1 MIKCRECI
9 DKSNE
14 EGGII
19 KPTGRRPELDSLP
32 ARSFIIME
40 AKIMK
45 MAKKFLAVALTG
57 VLALS
62 VLTGCGD
69 SVKSKDIADSL
80 TKIGVKVEQ
89 DDGVDKTAKETLK
102 AIETLINS
110 ETNTGADK
118 ITLDNAVE
126 VGDGKIIKT
135 NNIINDPNS
144 VVRKALGMMAT
155 GTPAET
161 ANATKKV
168 QVALVNIENAKKDAS
183 LQAALVRDSL
193 VPANNVVPSSN
204 RKYVEPSKLGSAKT
218 SDGKYILVVIVT
230 DIVEKTGADYTSLM

>member
-1 MIKCRECI
+1 
-9 DKSNE
+9 
-14 EGGII
+14 
-19 KPTGRRPELDSLP
+19 
-32 ARSFIIME
+32 
-40 AKIMK
+40 MK
-45 MAKKFLAVALTG
+45 MAKKFLAVALAG

-80 TKIGVKVEQ
+80 TKMGVKVEQ
-89 DDGVDKTAKETLK
+89 DDGVDKAAEETLA
-102 AIETLINS
+102 AIEAIIAS
-110 ETNTGADK
+110 DTNTNAGEDDK
-118 ITLDNAVE
+118 ITLDNAVN
-126 VGDGKIIKT
+126 DTTGKIIEM

-183 LQAALVRDSL
+183 LQAHFVKEGLVRPRIFATTGKT
-193 VPANNVVPSSN
+193 V
-204 RKYVEPSKLGSAKT
+204 VEPGKLGTAKT
-218 SDGKYILVVIVT
+218 KDGKYMLVVIVNDVVAKSGT
-230 DIVEKTGADYTSLM
+230 